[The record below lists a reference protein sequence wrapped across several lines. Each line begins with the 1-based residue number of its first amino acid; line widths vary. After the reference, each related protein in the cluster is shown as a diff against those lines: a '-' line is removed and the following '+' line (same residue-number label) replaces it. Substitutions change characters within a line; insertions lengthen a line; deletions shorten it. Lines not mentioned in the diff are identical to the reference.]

1 MNVLHI
7 LANPRPVEESTSK
20 QLAAAF
26 FGRLVER
33 NPEAMVNNVDLY
45 SEPPPYLNLEA
56 WRYFYQS
63 KIDPNYKPSK
73 IQENATNY
81 ARNQGEALRQADVL
95 VITVPMWGG
104 SAPAIFKAW
113 IDQVMQPGIM
123 YDFGA
128 EGVKPLHQLRR
139 VIVLVASGDVYKEG
153 DPRDGLST
161 MMTNNFGFIGVTDI
175 SYAWADGQEKSMFD
189 DAEERKQ
196 NAIEAA
202 QDLAEEIAELP

>member
-26 FGRLVER
+26 FGRLIEK
-33 NPEAMVNNVDLY
+33 NPEVVVNNVDLY
-45 SEPPPYLNLEA
+45 AEPPPYLNLEA

-63 KIDPNYKPSK
+63 KNDPNFKPTRA
-73 IQENATNY
+73 QENATNY

-113 IDQVMQPGIM
+113 IDQVLQPGIV
-123 YDFGA
+123 YEFGGD
-128 EGVKPLHQLRR
+128 GVKPLHQLRR
-139 VIVLVASGDVYKEG
+139 VIVLVSSGDVYKEG
-153 DPRDGLST
+153 DPRDGLTT
-161 MMTNNFGFIGVTDI
+161 MLNNNFGFIGVTDI
-175 SYAWADGQEKSMFD
+175 AFAWADGQEKSMYP

-196 NAIEAA
+196 MAVEAA
-202 QDLAEEIAELP
+202 QDLADEVAEQP